1 MTSTEENKLQAILEK
16 HGLVRD
22 VEHDQFPHPV
32 SAMALGLPV
41 PQSVGGDK
49 ERHILGVTIVRLYE
63 KGVYEAKRQAIRDA
77 RANGQRD
84 AKFDIEGYVS
94 EGRAYCSEVEKQFSR
109 KTGRIKATGRAVQKF
124 LNSLA

>member
-1 MTSTEENKLQAILEK
+1 MASTAEKKLQAVLEK

-22 VEHDQFPHPV
+22 VEHDQFPYPV
-32 SAMALGLPV
+32 SVMALGLPV

-63 KGVYEAKRQAIRDA
+63 KGVYEAKRQAVRDA
-77 RANGQRD
+77 HANGQKD

-94 EGRAYCSEVEKQFSR
+94 EGMAYCSEVEKQFSR
-109 KTGRIKATGRAVQKF
+109 KTGRNKATGRAVQNF
-124 LNSLA
+124 LKSLA